1 MRFQIYIQERLKKYS
16 IRTRIIAG
24 IASLISLY
32 LLIALY
38 FVNHLYMG
46 TEINGVKVSLKSQEE
61 SVQAI
66 KDYLSDYKL
75 EIIDREDN
83 RSEITAQEAGLQ
95 YNEKKSI
102 SQIYKRQNALAWIT
116 SLFKKYEYSVVN
128 LYTYDRNK
136 LDQRIRSLDCM
147 NQNYI
152 EPQNVSFTYTD
163 GSYKITKEIIGN
175 KINEDR
181 LREAVRMYLVNGK
194 RVLEL
199 EAGQCYENPKYT
211 TKSNKTAK
219 TRNLLDQYVSAKI
232 IYTFGED
239 NEVLE
244 GSTISRWLSVNDNL
258 DVVINKT
265 AVINYIKVLRSKYDT
280 VGITRSFQASGG
292 RTVEV
297 VGGLYGWKINQTE
310 EAKELIDNIKQG
322 KEIEREPIYTQRA
335 LYRDKDDIGDTYI
348 EINISRQHL
357 WFYKNGKLIAQGS
370 VVTGN
375 PNRGN
380 STVRGTYMVIYK
392 QNNATLSGPGY
403 SVAVTYW
410 MPFFG
415 NMGVHDAKWRYSF
428 GGEIYKRNGTHGCV
442 NAPYYLAKTIYDNIE
457 EGTPVVI
464 YEEEPVLR

>member
-75 EIIDREDN
+75 QIIDREGN

-322 KEIEREPIYTQRA
+322 S
-335 LYRDKDDIGDTYI
+335 L
-348 EINISRQHL
+348 N
-357 WFYKNGKLIAQGS
+357 KLCFCQS
-370 VVTGN
+370 
-375 PNRGN
+375 
-380 STVRGTYMVIYK
+380 
-392 QNNATLSGPGY
+392 
-403 SVAVTYW
+403 
-410 MPFFG
+410 
-415 NMGVHDAKWRYSF
+415 
-428 GGEIYKRNGTHGCV
+428 
-442 NAPYYLAKTIYDNIE
+442 
-457 EGTPVVI
+457 
-464 YEEEPVLR
+464 